1 MPVLVQTWQFAKSPL
16 RREALVFAFTPR
28 QGLSSS
34 GQSLQRP
41 LDRGGEPP
49 CPAGVGPHLWRPLPP
64 GPWPILQAWLRE
76 ARQPVHRVP
85 RLQTQSLRELV
96 MCNFPWEM
104 LWETLQAPFLVL
116 QRA

>member
-1 MPVLVQTWQFAKSPL
+1 MLNLLSL
-16 RREALVFAFTPR
+16 RNGLLRLRFGRELSVYFT
-28 QGLSSS
+28 
-34 GQSLQRP
+34 
-41 LDRGGEPP
+41 
-49 CPAGVGPHLWRPLPP
+49 HLWRPLPP
-64 GPWPILQAWLRE
+64 GPWLVLQAWLRE

-96 MCNFPWEM
+96 MCHFPWEM